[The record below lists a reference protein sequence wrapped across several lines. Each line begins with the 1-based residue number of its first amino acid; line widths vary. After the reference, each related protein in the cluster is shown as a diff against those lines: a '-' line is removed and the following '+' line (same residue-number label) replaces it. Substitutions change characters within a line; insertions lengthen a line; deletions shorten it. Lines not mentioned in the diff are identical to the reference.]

1 MTAILK
7 LNTDLLW
14 FGGIGTYVRASSETD
29 DQAGDRINDPI
40 RVTGA
45 QLRCKVVGEGA
56 NLGMTQRGRVEAA
69 QRGIRLNTD
78 AIDNS
83 AGVNTSDVEVNI
95 KIALAPLLRDGRL
108 SLDARDKLLAE
119 MTDEVARLVLRNNY
133 QQTLALS
140 LAQHR
145 ALEYLG
151 FHQRL
156 MQTLEQRGEL
166 DRAVEFLPDDR
177 ELGERRKRGDGL
189 TRPEL
194 AVLLAYAKL
203 SLYGDLLESSVPDD
217 PYLGRELSRYFPK
230 ELVERYPDALEQHRL
245 RREIISTQLTNSMIN
260 RGGPAFTV
268 RIADQT
274 GASPATIAAA
284 FFVARN
290 SYDMISLNA
299 AIDALDNKI
308 PGALQLEL
316 YAAVEDL
323 LLDRIVWFVR
333 NVDISKGL
341 AEVVEHYR
349 EGIETIAAALDT
361 LLPEESRRA
370 RTARASSLTSS
381 GVPEELARRI
391 ASLSAL
397 ASAPDI
403 VSIADRTDKPVLDV
417 AATYYAAGAFFQL
430 DRIASAARGIQV
442 TDYFDRLALDRAL
455 DSIGVAERRLTAE
468 MVGNGATGPQAV
480 EAWVG
485 QRAGE
490 VERIRA
496 AVHGIASSGLT
507 LSKLSVAASLLG
519 DLVKN

>member
-14 FGGIGTYVRASSETD
+14 FGGIGTYIRATSETD
-29 DQAGDRINDPI
+29 DQVGDRVNDPI

-45 QLRCKVVGEGA
+45 ALRCKVIGEGA
-56 NLGMTQRGRVEAA
+56 NLGMTQKGRVEAA
-69 QRGIRLNTD
+69 MRGVRLNTD

-95 KIALAPLLRDGRL
+95 KIALSIPVRDGRL
-108 SLDARDKLLAE
+108 TLETRNALLGE

-140 LAQHR
+140 LAQR
-145 ALEYLG
+145 RGLEDLG
-151 FHQRL
+151 FQQRL
-156 MQTLEQRGEL
+156 MQTLESRSLL
-166 DRAVEFLPDDR
+166 DRAVEYLPDDM
-177 ELGERRKRGDGL
+177 ELGERRKRGQGL

-203 SLYGDLLESSVPDD
+203 TLYVELLESSVPDD
-217 PYLGRELSRYFPK
+217 PYLGRELSRYFPSQ
-230 ELVERYPDALEQHRL
+230 LVEGYPDALDNHRL

-260 RGGPAFTV
+260 RGGPSFAV
-268 RIADQT
+268 RIGDQT
-274 GASPATIAAA
+274 GASASAIAAA
-284 FFVARN
+284 FFVVRN
-290 SYDMISLNA
+290 SYDLISLNG

-308 PGALQLEL
+308 PGKLQLDL

-341 AEVVEHYR
+341 EAIVEHYR
-349 EGIETIAAALDT
+349 AGIEAVTGALDQI
-361 LLPEESRRA
+361 LPEDA
-370 RTARASSLTSS
+370 LKALAARAAELRNA
-381 GVPEELARRI
+381 GVPEDLARKI
-391 ASLSAL
+391 ANLRAL
-397 ASAPDI
+397 AAAPDI
-403 VSIADRTDKPVLDV
+403 VSVADHTGRPVRDV
-417 AATYYAAGAFFQL
+417 AATYFAADAFFQL
-430 DRIASAARGIQV
+430 DRITNAARGIQV

-455 DSIGVAERRLTAE
+455 DSIGEAERRLTAE
-468 MVGNGATGPQAV
+468 MVGNGATGPEAV
-480 EAWVG
+480 DAWVTPR
-485 QRAGE
+485 QGE

-519 DLVKN
+519 DLVKH